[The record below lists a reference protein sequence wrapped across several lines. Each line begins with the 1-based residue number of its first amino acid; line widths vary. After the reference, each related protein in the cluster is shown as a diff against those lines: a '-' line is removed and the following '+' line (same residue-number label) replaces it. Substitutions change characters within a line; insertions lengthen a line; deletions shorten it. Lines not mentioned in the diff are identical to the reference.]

1 MKNAHFR
8 PMTVEDVKA
17 VAALEREVFSDPWSE
32 ASFRREVEEGG
43 DTSWLRVVEEGPEG
57 RLLGYCV
64 AWFVADEVHLAN
76 VAVVPDARRRG
87 LAQGFLE
94 ELLEAGRVRGGRIV
108 VLEVRRSN
116 LAAQAL
122 YRRNGFFTVM
132 IRRGYYRNDKEDAL
146 VMIKHLSETDS
157 LAPDG
162 KRQG

>member
-1 MKNAHFR
+1 MENANIR
-8 PMTVEDVKA
+8 PMTVDDIAA
-17 VAALEREVFSDPWSE
+17 VGALEAEIFPDPWSK

-43 DTSWLRVVEEGPEG
+43 ETSWLRVAVEPATG

-76 VAVVPDARRRG
+76 VAVAPAERRRG
-87 LAQGFLE
+87 LAQGFLD
-94 ELLEAGRVRGGRIV
+94 ELLEAGRERGGRIV

-116 LAAQAL
+116 EGAQAL

-146 VMIKHLSETDS
+146 VMIRHLSESDS
-157 LAPDG
+157 LAPEG
-162 KRQG
+162 GPRL

>member
-43 DTSWLRVVEEGPEG
+43 DTSWLRVVEEEPEG

-76 VAVVPDARRRG
+76 VAVLPEARRGG

-94 ELLEAGRVRGGRIV
+94 ELLEAGRARGGRIV